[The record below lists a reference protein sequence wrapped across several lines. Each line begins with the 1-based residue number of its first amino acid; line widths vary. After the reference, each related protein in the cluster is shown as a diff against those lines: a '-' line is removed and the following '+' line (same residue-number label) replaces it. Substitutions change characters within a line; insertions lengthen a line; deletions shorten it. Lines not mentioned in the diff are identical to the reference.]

1 MAPSAAEPDD
11 DPGPDAPSASA
22 PPRLVRTGLGDP
34 ARVSAVDE
42 AVLDAVVEGRA
53 PTTLHLYRR
62 DRPTVSLGRFSRV
75 DEAVDRA
82 WCEEEGVALVRRLSA
97 GGAIYTDPGQ
107 VLFGLAGPEL
117 AGRPD
122 EVLERA
128 CTALAGELADRF
140 GVTAVFEPA
149 NDVHVDGRKVAGM
162 AVALRRGVGLLHG
175 ALIVEAHPG
184 EMARA
189 LRLGAA
195 GDGETGDP
203 EGAGDAAGDAAEAT
217 ADGEADADPGRAV
230 VGLSEAAGREVAVED
245 AEDAVAAALGTLIEG
260 DWVPRDLSE
269 AEQARARHLLDTRYG
284 DPTWTLRR

>member
-1 MAPSAAEPDD
+1 MAPPDR
-11 DPGPDAPSASA
+11 G
-22 PPRLVRTGLGDP
+22 PPRLVRTGPGDP

-82 WCEEEGVALVRRLSA
+82 WCEGEGVALVRRLSA

-128 CTALAGELADRF
+128 CTALAGELSDRF
-140 GVTAVFEPA
+140 GVEAAFEPA
-149 NDVHVDGRKVAGM
+149 NDVHVEGRKVAGM

-175 ALIVEAHPG
+175 ALIVEARPG

-189 LRLGAA
+189 LRLGAEE
-195 GDGETGDP
+195 DV
-203 EGAGDAAGDAAEAT
+203 GAEP
-217 ADGEADADPGRAV
+217 ADPDAETTAQADEDAGRAI
-230 VGLSEAAGREVAVED
+230 VGLSEAAGRDVAVED
-245 AEDAVAAALGTLIEG
+245 AEDAVAAALGTLVEG
-260 DWVPRDLSE
+260 DWVPRELSE

-284 DPTWTLRR
+284 DPAWTLRR